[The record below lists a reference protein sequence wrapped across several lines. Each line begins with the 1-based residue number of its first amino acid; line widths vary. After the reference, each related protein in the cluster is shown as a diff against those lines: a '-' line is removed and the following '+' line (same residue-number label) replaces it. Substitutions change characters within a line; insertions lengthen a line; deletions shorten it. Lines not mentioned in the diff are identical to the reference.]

1 METKCPMSLTV
12 VNAPAIDM
20 GRKAMAQMLD
30 YIDNPAAHVHSTTL
44 IEPTL
49 IRRESTR
56 A

>member
-1 METKCPMSLTV
+1 MPHVADRSER
-12 VNAPAIDM
+12 ARYRH